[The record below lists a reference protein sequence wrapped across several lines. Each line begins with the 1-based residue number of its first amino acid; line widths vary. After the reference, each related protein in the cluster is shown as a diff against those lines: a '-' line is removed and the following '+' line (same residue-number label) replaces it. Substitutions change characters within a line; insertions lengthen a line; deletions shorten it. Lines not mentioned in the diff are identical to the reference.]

1 MKNSLSPA
9 NLVARSAAFTR
20 ALVSSLSPLT
30 GVGNGCRERMVGD

>member
-20 ALVSSLSPLT
+20 ALVSPVSAPPLT
-30 GVGNGCRERMVGD
+30 RVCKG